1 MDERFSYSGSATVD
15 GVRLPNVRLRENP
28 RDGGLRSWEGSASFS
43 MTDAPDGFPSS
54 LNVGNMAPLE
64 LPDGRAGQ
72 ALITNVAFNGGHWV
86 VELQGSGPAPK

>member
-1 MDERFSYSGSATVD
+1 MDEHFSYSGPATVD
-15 GVRLPNVRLRENP
+15 GVRLPNVRLQENP

-43 MTDAPDGFPSS
+43 VADAPDGFPSN
-54 LNVGNMAPLE
+54 LALGKMASVE

-72 ALITNVAFNGGHWV
+72 ALVTNVVFNGGQWD